1 MPAAQPLIAFGQVRH
16 RRTRPTGHAFAYPSY
31 FVLLPMRTLAAGAH
45 GRWRPN
51 VRDWLSFYDSDHGLG
66 TPASQGGVLPWLDAL
81 LQQHGVVDATG
92 EVWLQCFP
100 RVLGYTF
107 KPVSFWYCHTPSGH
121 LRAVVVEVNNT
132 FGQRHCYLIENPR
145 MGQEYRAD
153 KALHVSP
160 FCKVTGHYRFRFMRT
175 QTRNDHAER
184 IVVRIDYHDSSNA
197 DAPGTGSPPDDGALI
212 YTSLSGVLEPITRQ
226 SLRRALWRY
235 PLMTWGV
242 IARIHWHA
250 LLLWIKRVPWF
261 SLPTQ
266 TPNNDSSGAPASPSI
281 RTTTARP

>member
-1 MPAAQPLIAFGQVRH
+1 MTTAQALIAFGQVRH
-16 RRTRPTGHAFAYPSY
+16 RRTRPSTHAFAYPSY
-31 FVLLPMRTLAAGAH
+31 FLLLPMRSQAQASLAEGE
-45 GRWRPN
+45 WQPN
-51 VRDWLSFYDSDHGLG
+51 ARDWLSFYDSDHGLG
-66 TPASQGGVLPWLDAL
+66 TPASQGGALPWLDAL
-81 LQQHGVVDATG
+81 LHEHGVQDASG

-107 KPVSFWYCHTPSGH
+107 KPVSFWYCYTPAGT

-145 MGQEYRAD
+145 WGQEYRTD

-160 FCKVTGHYRFRFMRT
+160 FCEVKGHYRFRFMRT
-175 QTRNDHAER
+175 QASPEQAER
-184 IVVRIDYHDSSNA
+184 IVVRIDYHD
-197 DAPGTGSPPDDGALI
+197 DASDAALLH
-212 YTSLSGVLEPITRQ
+212 TSLSGELMPITRQ
-226 SLRRALWRY
+226 SLRRALWHY

-250 LLLWIKRVPWF
+250 LRLWLKRVPWF
-261 SLPTQ
+261 SQPSTAQ
-266 TPNNDSSGAPASPSI
+266 ASPI